1 MKVNIKELKPI
12 IKEAMMKAGAIR
24 VDKHQAER
32 DVGAMSGEDIKK
44 LVLSDPNLISQLA
57 IKFFYK
63 SSMRFAKAAYVKIC
77 SLSAKKQKCVMAL
90 HFI

>member
-1 MKVNIKELKPI
+1 MKVNIKELKHI

-57 IKFFYK
+57 IKM
-63 SSMRFAKAAYVKIC
+63 SANIQPAAPGGTPP
-77 SLSAKKQKCVMAL
+77 
-90 HFI
+90 